1 VVAQLRSAS
10 DPEHGGE
17 YTIKS
22 YREVRKGSR
31 VTSAELRPMSRSR
44 KFPAIR
50 VTPEVSVVAELV
62 EVLKG

>member
-1 VVAQLRSAS
+1 MVAQLRSAS

-22 YREVRKGSR
+22 YREVPKAGRAAA
-31 VTSAELRPMSRSR
+31 AELRPLSRSR

-50 VTPEVSVVAELV
+50 VTPEVSLVAELV
-62 EVLKG
+62 EVLKP